1 MAIYRCNFKQIR
13 EWDVEVEAD
22 NKEDAKRD
30 GIEMVND
37 AITKDCA
44 GMDLPPQIDQ
54 HQKYYENI
62 KTISIKEVDKFSI
75 K

>member
-1 MAIYRCNFKQIR
+1 MAIYRCKVRQIR
-13 EWDVEVEAD
+13 EWDVEVEA
-22 NKEDAKRD
+22 EDPNEAKMFAKD
-30 GIEMVND
+30 MVCD

-44 GMDLPPQIDQ
+44 GMDLPPQVDQ

-62 KTISIKEVDKFSI
+62 TNIDIKKVNDFSI